1 MGGGQ
6 KFIAVTCHDDVEQ
19 WLMPDWTFNTDTM
32 TFTTN
37 DLAEQKKNRPKINL
51 EIYETSRK
59 REYWEAFRKY
69 HYLNHSINVAAHCYI
84 CFANGKL
91 AGFSSIM
98 PQPHPLRKRLWRI
111 HRTVVLPDFQG
122 IGIAKEMQNAIAVD
136 FRRRGYDVSI
146 VTSNR
151 AMIQSMRG
159 SDKWICTAIGRKV
172 TRSGAISLP
181 HQSGKRIT
189 ASFEFIADGTD

>member
-1 MGGGQ
+1 
-6 KFIAVTCHDDVEQ
+6 
-19 WLMPDWTFNTDTM
+19 MPDWIFNTDTM

-37 DLAEQKKNRPKINL
+37 ELAEQKKNRPKINL
-51 EIYETSRK
+51 EIYEVSRK

-91 AGFSSIM
+91 AGFSSIL
-98 PQPHPLRKRLWRI
+98 PQPHPYRKKLWRF

-122 IGIAKEMQNAIAVD
+122 VGIAKEMQNAIALD
-136 FRRRGYDVSI
+136 FRKRGYDVCM

-151 AMIQSMRG
+151 AMIQSMRE
-159 SDKWICTAIGRKV
+159 SEKWICTAIGRKV